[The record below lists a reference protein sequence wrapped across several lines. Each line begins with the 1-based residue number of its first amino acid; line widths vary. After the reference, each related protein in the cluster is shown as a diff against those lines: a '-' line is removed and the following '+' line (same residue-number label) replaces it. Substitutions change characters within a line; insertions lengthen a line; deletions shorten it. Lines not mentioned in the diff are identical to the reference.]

1 MDITQF
7 VALFLIAF
15 VFVITPGPG
24 TLAVFA
30 KSMAQG
36 FIPAFYLSLGMVLGD
51 LAYLSAVIFSLDL
64 FAEAIIPLMD
74 YVRIFG
80 GLYLIY
86 LGYGTW
92 NAHKVN
98 LSSKASHKTNTKEF
112 LTGLIISLTNPKV
125 IIFYIAILPA
135 FIDLS
140 QVSMLYALEI
150 LVTFGMGLV
159 VGISMINSAVVRIK
173 AIFSK
178 PGMDVR
184 INKISGAIMFCVG
197 VLLGFS

>member
-86 LGYGTW
+86 LGYGAW

-125 IIFYIAILPA
+125 MIFYIAILPA

-150 LVTFGMGLV
+150 LVTFGVGLV

>member
-1 MDITQF
+1 MTLLDFIS
-7 VALFLIAF
+7 LFLIAF

-36 FIPAFYLSLGMVLGD
+36 FMPAFYLSLGMVLGD
-51 LAYLSAVIFSLDL
+51 LVYLAAVIFSLDL
-64 FAEAIIPLMD
+64 FAEFITPLMD

-80 GLYLIY
+80 GLYLVY
-86 LGYGTW
+86 LGYGAW

-125 IIFYIAILPA
+125 MIFYIAVLPP

-140 QVSMLYALEI
+140 RVDLIYALE
-150 LVTFGMGLV
+150 LLTTVGVGLIA
-159 VGISMINSAVVRIK
+159 GISAINGAVGKIK
-173 AIFSK
+173 QIFAK

-184 INKISGAIMFCVG
+184 INKVSGAIMVSVG
-197 VLLGFS
+197 VLLGLS

>member
-150 LVTFGMGLV
+150 LVTFGVGLV

-184 INKISGAIMFCVG
+184 INKISGAIMFCVR

>member
-150 LVTFGMGLV
+150 LVTFGVGLV

>member
-98 LSSKASHKTNTKEF
+98 LSSKASHKTNTKQF
-112 LTGLIISLTNPKV
+112 LTGLIIRLTNPKL

-150 LVTFGMGLV
+150 LVTFGVGLV

>member
-150 LVTFGMGLV
+150 LVTFGVGLV
-159 VGISMINSAVVRIK
+159 VGISMINTAVVRIK

>member
-1 MDITQF
+1 MSGLSAL
-7 VALFLIAF
+7 VAMLGSAF
-15 VFVITPGPG
+15 VVIKY
-24 TLAVFA
+24 A
-30 KSMAQG
+30 
-36 FIPAFYLSLGMVLGD
+36 
-51 LAYLSAVIFSLDL
+51 SA
-64 FAEAIIPLMD
+64 M
-74 YVRIFG
+74 
-80 GLYLIY
+80 YLIY

-150 LVTFGMGLV
+150 LVTFGVGLV